1 MECGLQT
8 HTPHSIMNA
17 PIGILDSGLGGLSV
31 LNEVR
36 EILPSE
42 SIIYFGDSAWCPYGA
57 RHADEIQRRVFEIT
71 DFLIEQGC
79 KMIVIA
85 CNSATIA
92 AVEALRATYPI
103 PFVGMEP
110 GVKPAVTLTQTGIV
124 GVLATE
130 ASLAGEK
137 FHRLVSNHA
146 NGIKVIT
153 RPCPNFVKLVEA
165 GELSGNR
172 ARGIVEEETLPLIGS
187 GADVLVL
194 GCTHY
199 PFLRPLIEEVA
210 GPDIQVVDTGAA
222 VAQHVANLLPNA
234 SGSASPQYQIYTSGD
249 LDILKRLLPTL
260 CPGIQAN
267 LTSSHQLNP

>member
-1 MECGLQT
+1 M
-8 HTPHSIMNA
+8 TP

-36 EILPSE
+36 NALPHE

-57 RHADEIQRRVFEIT
+57 RHADEIQHRVFKVT

-79 KMIVIA
+79 KLIIVA

-110 GVKPAVTLTQTGIV
+110 GVKPAAALTKTGTV
-124 GVLATE
+124 GVLATG

-146 NGIKVIT
+146 NGITVIT
-153 RPCPNFVKLVEA
+153 RPCPNFVTLVER
-165 GELSGNR
+165 GELNGPH
-172 ARGIVEEETLPLIGS
+172 AQDIVEEETQPLIKAGV
-187 GADVLVL
+187 DVLVL

-199 PFLRPLIEEVA
+199 PFLRPVIEKVA
-210 GPDIQVVDTGAA
+210 GPDIQIIDTGKA
-222 VAQHVANLLPNA
+222 VAQHVARLLPSNI
-234 SGSASPQYQIYTSGD
+234 SSTSPQYHIHTSGN
-249 LDILKRLLPTL
+249 LNLLQKNLPTL
-260 CPGIQAN
+260 CPN
-267 LTSSHQLNP
+267 LSAELSHVDLL

>member
-1 MECGLQT
+1 
-8 HTPHSIMNA
+8 MNS

-31 LNEVR
+31 LNEIR
-36 EILPSE
+36 ELLPSE
-42 SIIYFGDSAWCPYGA
+42 SLIYFGDNAWCPYGA
-57 RHADEIQRRVFEIT
+57 RHADEIQRRVFAVT
-71 DFLIEQGC
+71 DFLIDRDC
-79 KMIVIA
+79 KMIIIA

-110 GVKPAVTLTQTGIV
+110 GVKPAAALTKTGTI

-137 FHRLVSNHA
+137 FHSLLTNHT

-165 GELSGNR
+165 GELSGKR
-172 ARGIVEEETLPLIGS
+172 ARGIIEEETLPLIEA

-210 GPDIQVVDTGAA
+210 GPDVQIIDTGAA
-222 VAQHVANLLPNA
+222 VAQHAASLLPNS
-234 SGSASPQYQIYTSGD
+234 SGGASPQYHIYTSGN
-249 LDILKRLLPTL
+249 LNHLKNILPSL
-260 CPGIQAN
+260 CPGLSAE
-267 LTSSHQLNP
+267 LKKGDF

>member
-1 MECGLQT
+1 
-8 HTPHSIMNA
+8 MNS

-31 LNEVR
+31 LNEIRKV
-36 EILPSE
+36 LPSE
-42 SIIYFGDSAWCPYGA
+42 SLVYFGDSAWCPYGA
-57 RHADEIQRRVFEIT
+57 RDADEIQRRVFTVT

-79 KMIVIA
+79 KMIVVA

-110 GVKPAVTLTQTGIV
+110 GVKPAAALTRTGTV

-153 RPCPNFVKLVEA
+153 RPCPNFVDLVEA
-165 GELSGNR
+165 GELTGNR
-172 ARGIVEEETLPLIGS
+172 ARGIVEEEIVPLIES

-199 PFLRPLIEEVA
+199 PFLRPLIESVA
-210 GPDIQVVDTGAA
+210 GPTVRVIDTGAA
-222 VAQHVANLLPNA
+222 VAQRTASLLAND
-234 SGSASPQYQIYTSGD
+234 SGSASPRCEIYTSGRLDHLKNVLPSLCPD
-249 LDILKRLLPTL
+249 LDASL
-260 CPGIQAN
+260 
-267 LTSSHQLNP
+267 SHAEI